1 MAAVTLRRCGY
12 EILQKP
18 NNQREHLF
26 SLVDISDSLFRNW
39 RAPNLNKE
47 RAYDRSTPMQLASQT
62 LQRLIS
68 QTLTYPN
75 SAIHDEMI
83 EGRVRAEQINNIK
96 RYLTW
101 VLLANICNALVLVA
115 ALWSSPLR
123 QSAIAWASAV
133 VLVGLYFGL
142 RQRHTASAR
151 PTYVSLHTI
160 TRAIRNSL
168 LLGSL
173 WATLPLI
180 FFADASPGG
189 QVIIACLCAGMLGG
203 GAFVLANM
211 PAAAIA
217 FTAPIVVSSAVTIG
231 RSGDAAYFLVAVLM
245 VSYISVL
252 WRGIYV
258 YASQM
263 AKRVAAQV
271 NAERNVRRDD
281 LTGLPNRLAFFEAL
295 EGAFLR
301 FASLREQF
309 SILYLDLND
318 FKIVNDRFGHVNGDK
333 LLIEVGRRLRESVRE
348 ADLVARLGG
357 DEFAIAVA
365 NAQDAAIP
373 TSLAARIVGNLDR
386 PFVIDGREVFIG
398 TCVGI
403 ALAPADGDT
412 PEILI
417 KNADEALYDA
427 KHRPGAV
434 IQLFDAG
441 PRDAARQRRKLERD
455 LSQAL
460 HRGEF
465 FRVFQPIF
473 NLQTQRIEG
482 CEALLRWR
490 HPILGV
496 QLPKEFMRTMEET
509 SLITKVGQWVLV
521 EACKAAVTWPKHVRV
536 AVNVSAVQLQNAHL
550 LSAIV
555 NALNQSMLPA
565 RRLEI
570 EITETAVIDDSEQ
583 VLANLKALRELGV
596 RIALDDFGTGYSSLT
611 CVRRLAPDSIKI
623 DGTFVRELTADASS
637 RSIVRSLIYLSRDLA
652 INVVA
657 EGIETSEQL
666 DFLRLNDCNE
676 GQGYFIGLP
685 KSASEIGPYLL
696 STNAVETSAA

>member
-1 MAAVTLRRCGY
+1 MLRRL
-12 EILQKP
+12 ILQI
-18 NNQREHLF
+18 L
-26 SLVDISDSLFRNW
+26 S
-39 RAPNLNKE
+39 
-47 RAYDRSTPMQLASQT
+47 
-62 LQRLIS
+62 
-68 QTLTYPN
+68 YP
-75 SAIHDEMI
+75 SSSIHDEAI

-101 VLLANICNALVLVA
+101 VLLANISNALVLVA

-123 QSAIAWASAV
+123 RSAVAWASAV
-133 VLVGLYFGL
+133 VFVGVYFGL
-142 RQRHTASAR
+142 RQRRHVEK
-151 PTYVSLHTI
+151 PTYVSAHAI

-168 LLGSL
+168 LLGSM

-203 GAFVLANM
+203 GAFVLASI

-217 FTAPIVVSSAVTIG
+217 FTAPIVVSSAITIG
-231 RSGDAAYFLVAVLM
+231 RSGDAAYFLVAALM

-258 YASQM
+258 YASQI

-281 LTGLPNRLAFFEAL
+281 LTGLPNRLAFFETL
-295 EGAFLR
+295 ESAFLR
-301 FASLREQF
+301 FASLGEQF

-318 FKIVNDRFGHVNGDK
+318 FKIVNDRFGHITGDK
-333 LLIEVGRRLRESVRE
+333 LLVEVGRRLKESVRE

-357 DEFAIAVA
+357 DEFAIALADVP
-365 NAQDAAIP
+365 DAAIP
-373 TSLAARIVGNLDR
+373 TAVAARIVSNLDR
-386 PFVIDGREVFIG
+386 PFAIDGREVFIG

-403 ALAPADGDT
+403 ALAPVDGDT
-412 PEILI
+412 PEILV

-427 KHRPGAV
+427 KHRPGGV

-455 LSQAL
+455 LSHAL

-465 FRVFQPIF
+465 FLVFQPIF
-473 NLQTQRIEG
+473 NLQIKRIDG

-490 HPILGV
+490 HPTLGV
-496 QLPKEFMRTMEET
+496 QLPKEFLRTMEET
-509 SLITKVGQWVLV
+509 SLITKVGQWALA
-521 EACKAAVTWPKHVRV
+521 EACKAAVTWPRHIRV

-555 NALNQSMLPA
+555 NALNLSMLPA

-570 EITETAVIDDSEQ
+570 EITETAVIDDSDQ

-611 CVRRLAPDSIKI
+611 CLRRLAPDSIKI

-637 RSIVRSLIYLSRDLA
+637 RSIVRSLIYLSRDLG

-676 GQGYFIGLP
+676 GQGHFIGVP
-685 KSASEIGPYLL
+685 KSAGEIRSYWS
-696 STNAVETSAA
+696 STNAVQTSAA

>member
-1 MAAVTLRRCGY
+1 
-12 EILQKP
+12 
-18 NNQREHLF
+18 
-26 SLVDISDSLFRNW
+26 
-39 RAPNLNKE
+39 
-47 RAYDRSTPMQLASQT
+47 MQLASQT
-62 LQRLIS
+62 LWRLIS
-68 QTLTYPN
+68 RILSYPN
-75 SAIHDEMI
+75 SSIHDETI
-83 EGRVRAEQINNIK
+83 EGRVRAEQLTNIK

-101 VLLANICNALVLVA
+101 VLLANICNSLVLVA

-123 QSAIAWASAV
+123 RSAVAWASAV
-133 VLVGLYFGL
+133 VFVGFYFGL
-142 RQRHTASAR
+142 RQRRHVACER
-151 PTYVSLHTI
+151 PSYVSAHTI

-168 LLGSL
+168 LLGSM

-180 FFADASPGG
+180 FFADSSPGG

-203 GAFVLANM
+203 GAFVLASI

-217 FTAPIVVSSAVTIG
+217 FTAPIVFSSAITIG

-252 WRGIYV
+252 WRGIYI
-258 YASQM
+258 YASQI

-271 NAERNVRRDD
+271 VAERNVRRDD
-281 LTGLPNRLAFFEAL
+281 LTGLPNRLAFFETL
-295 EGAFLR
+295 ESAFLR

-318 FKIVNDRFGHVNGDK
+318 FKIVNDRFGHITGDK
-333 LLIEVGRRLRESVRE
+333 LLIEVGRRLKESVRE

-365 NAQDAAIP
+365 DVPDAAIP
-373 TSLAARIVGNLDR
+373 TALAARIVSNLDR
-386 PFVIDGREVFIG
+386 PFAIDGRELFIG

-403 ALAPADGDT
+403 ALAPIDGDT
-412 PEILI
+412 PEILL

-427 KHRPGAV
+427 KHRPGGV

-441 PRDAARQRRKLERD
+441 PRDAARRRRKLERD
-455 LSQAL
+455 LSRAL
-460 HRGEF
+460 HHGEF
-465 FRVFQPIF
+465 FLVFQPIF
-473 NLQTQRIEG
+473 NLQTKRIVG

-490 HPILGV
+490 HPTLGV
-496 QLPKEFMRTMEET
+496 QLPKEFIRTMEET
-509 SLITKVGQWVLV
+509 SLITKVGQWALV
-521 EACKAAVTWPKHVRV
+521 ESCKAATTWPSHIRV
-536 AVNVSAVQLQNAHL
+536 AVNVSAVQLQNAQL
-550 LSAIV
+550 LSAIA
-555 NALNQSMLPA
+555 NALNSSMLPA
-565 RRLEI
+565 RRLEV

-623 DGTFVRELTADASS
+623 DGAFVRDLTADASS
-637 RSIVRSLIYLSRDLA
+637 RSVVRSLIYLSRDLG

-666 DFLRLNDCNE
+666 DFLRLNDCDE
-676 GQGYFIGLP
+676 GQGYFIGVP
-685 KSASEIGPYLL
+685 RSASEIASYLA
-696 STNAVETSAA
+696 STNAVQTSAA